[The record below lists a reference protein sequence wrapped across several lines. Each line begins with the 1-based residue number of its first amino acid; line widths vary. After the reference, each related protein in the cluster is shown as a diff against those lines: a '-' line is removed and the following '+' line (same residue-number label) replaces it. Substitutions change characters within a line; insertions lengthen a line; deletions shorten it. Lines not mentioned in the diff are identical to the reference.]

1 MCPQNLSSSLVSIR
15 VHVRVLRH
23 HSPSVCLLS
32 KPLSSTGR
40 ASLFPSPSLDSCPCV
55 RTSPPPHLQF
65 SVSLPL
71 SPLGAKGK
79 GSPSTS
85 PSTRE
90 PLLSSSENSN
100 GGSREMPPADG
111 EPGGTLIGGRGVH
124 RKLDRNRVPSLLPT
138 QAGSREPSALSCPS
152 AGPALRASSLPR
164 PFRKVAPP
172 RRVPPAHGGAFQCA
186 SHPAA
191 RNKGTNTPPAWLQG
205 PSPAASDPSLTFSP
219 ASPWTHLLPQ
229 CPSPAPASLSA
240 SPTNPKLSLAWH
252 APSPPPAGPRRLLHV
267 APHLSPSELPSPA
280 LPLTLPPLS
289 LASSDPQA
297 APVPFGGRQRGR
309 ASPPR
314 GWGPRGRPPEPHTD
328 PGSPR
333 GAALPGGDR

>member
-172 RRVPPAHGGAFQCA
+172 PQGA
-186 SHPAA
+186 
-191 RNKGTNTPPAWLQG
+191 
-205 PSPAASDPSLTFSP
+205 
-219 ASPWTHLLPQ
+219 ASPWGCFPMRLTPSSQKQGHQHTPSMAPGPFSCGFRPLPDVQ
-229 CPSPAPASLSA
+229 SSFSLDPSPSSVPQSCPS
-240 SPTNPKLSLAWH
+240 
-252 APSPPPAGPRRLLHV
+252 
-267 APHLSPSELPSPA
+267 LPICQPN
-280 LPLTLPPLS
+280 
-289 LASSDPQA
+289 
-297 APVPFGGRQRGR
+297 
-309 ASPPR
+309 
-314 GWGPRGRPPEPHTD
+314 
-328 PGSPR
+328 
-333 GAALPGGDR
+333 